1 MENLRILRAVLAGKE
16 GGARRGAVLLNAAAA
31 CFVSGL
37 GESLEACL
45 PLAERSLDS
54 GAALEKLGRL
64 AQ

>member
-1 MENLRILRAVLAGKE
+1 MLAGKE
-16 GGARRGAVLLNAAAA
+16 GGARRGAVLLNAAAV